1 MSIEKANR
9 WSGSLPTKKSPLGI
23 EEGRFGDFSTN
34 LTPIFSHEE
43 LDSGGWTLGNW
54 EERQKEVKWEKKVGR
69 SGEICNYIVGDSQ
82 EVAHRGEKYDFDL
95 RSILPSVYRVEPT
108 PEIPYAS
115 LHIEFGVK
123 EYREQRGR
131 AVEQMGMIEGR
142 GTDFGVREYI
152 ITPFTPLT
160 FNMLREI
167 NNLFKK
173 VNIEAKKIIESG
185 YITKWHDARRS
196 SGGIFGTKEDSIN
209 LGKRII
215 KKLER
220 LVNYSPR
227 VILYGRGSMTDV
239 QYAKLNEERG
249 LDLKKV
255 LEPLLELY
263 NKQGIGDKEEV
274 LSRRNWT
281 DKELVPI
288 NKKLI
293 NTLKEVEK
301 KEQKEEVKKDPPDQ
315 ELKTE
320 FTKWKSGFCSLFGKI
335 KDQSYDDL
343 FSMWLFLYPNIS
355 VRQVLIQP
363 STDKE
368 LDDLNYERLT
378 GGR

>member
-1 MSIEKANR
+1 
-9 WSGSLPTKKSPLGI
+9 
-23 EEGRFGDFSTN
+23 
-34 LTPIFSHEE
+34 
-43 LDSGGWTLGNW
+43 
-54 EERQKEVKWEKKVGR
+54 
-69 SGEICNYIVGDSQ
+69 
-82 EVAHRGEKYDFDL
+82 
-95 RSILPSVYRVEPT
+95 
-108 PEIPYAS
+108 
-115 LHIEFGVK
+115 
-123 EYREQRGR
+123 
-131 AVEQMGMIEGR
+131 
-142 GTDFGVREYI
+142 
-152 ITPFTPLT
+152 
-160 FNMLREI
+160 MLREI

-255 LEPLLELY
+255 IEPLLELY